1 MKRNQGITL
10 IALIVTIIV
19 MLILVAVGV
28 NVMIK
33 SNLIGAAEKAANG
46 YKTAY
51 EDEINLIEEGE
62 NLIDDYIGGVEKKH
76 NWQRSGDTITCEHCS
91 LTYTI
96 GEIVTDVYNYTPGTG
111 TTTITSEKSGYGQ
124 NQTINLSDD
133 PTQIVAWAV
142 LGIEDRDKNGTN
154 ETLLLTRYSPTYDKI
169 TFVGAVGYNNCVEE
183 INRMCKELFGSETE
197 GITIEDINNCLQYT
211 PSGGIYHDGTQEQ
224 SIGNFT
230 TKLSELPTQIWN
242 TIKRAGPNTPD
253 GANTE
258 LALGNYPLTAYW
270 YEKDSLSAST
280 NSKKLIFGTDENP
293 YTYWLASRGVY
304 ASTMAIFGAGSV
316 VGGKA
321 STKMGLYTN
330 SLDTTFMATPMS
342 LRPVLPIY
350 P

>member
-96 GEIVTDVYNYTPGTG
+96 GGRVEEDVYNYTPGTG
-111 TTTITSEKSGYGQ
+111 TTTITSEKSGYAQ

-133 PTQIVAWAV
+133 PTQIVEWVV
-142 LGIEDRDKNGTN
+142 LGIEDRDGDGTK
-154 ETLLLTRYSPTYDKI
+154 ETLLLTRFSPTYDKI
-169 TFVGAVGYNNCVEE
+169 TFVGATGYNNCVSE
-183 INRMCKELFGSETE
+183 IDRMCKELFGAETE

-242 TIKRAGPNTPD
+242 TIKKAGTKTPD
-253 GANTE
+253 GE
-258 LALGNYPLTAYW
+258 SEEALGNYPLTAYW
-270 YEKDSLSAST
+270 YEKNSLSAST

-293 YTYWLASRGVY
+293 YTYWLATRGVY

-316 VGGKA
+316 MGGKA
-321 STKMGLYTN
+321 DTSKILYNNVGGT
-330 SLDTTFMATPMS
+330 SDWTMS

>member
-1 MKRNQGITL
+1 MKRNKGITL

-111 TTTITSEKSGYGQ
+111 TTTITSEKSGYAQ

-142 LGIEDRDKNGTN
+142 LGIEDRDKNGTK

-169 TFVGAVGYNNCVEE
+169 TFVGATGYNNCVSE
-183 INRMCKELFGSETE
+183 IDRMCKELFGAETE

-211 PSGGIYHDGTQEQ
+211 PLGGIYHNGTQDQ
-224 SIGNFT
+224 SIENFT
-230 TKLSELPTQIWN
+230 TKLNELKTWN
-242 TIKRAGPNTPD
+242 TIKGAGSYTPD
-253 GANTE
+253 GADTE
-258 LALGNYPLTAYW
+258 VALGNYPLTAYW
-270 YEKDSLSAST
+270 YEKNSLSAST
-280 NSKKLIFGTDENP
+280 NSKNLIFGTDESP
-293 YTYWLASRGVY
+293 YMYWLASRGVY
-304 ASTMAIFGAGSV
+304 ASTMAFFGAGSV
-316 VGGKA
+316 MDGEAGTSTRLYNNSGGT
-321 STKMGLYTN
+321 SDWT
-330 SLDTTFMATPMS
+330 MS

>member
-1 MKRNQGITL
+1 MKRNKGITL

-111 TTTITSEKSGYGQ
+111 TTTITSEKSGYAQ

-142 LGIEDRDKNGTN
+142 LGIEDRDKNGTK

-169 TFVGAVGYNNCVEE
+169 TFVGATGYNNCVSE
-183 INRMCKELFGSETE
+183 IDRMCKELFGAETE

-211 PSGGIYHDGTQEQ
+211 PSGGIYHDGTQDL

-230 TKLSELPTQIWN
+230 TKLSELPTPIWN
-242 TIKRAGPNTPD
+242 TIKKAGPNTPD
-253 GANTE
+253 GANE
-258 LALGNYPLTAYW
+258 VALGNYPLTAYW

-293 YTYWLASRGVY
+293 YTYWLATRGVY

-316 VGGKA
+316 MGGKA
-321 STKMGLYTN
+321 DTSKILYNNGGGT
-330 SLDTTFMATPMS
+330 SDWTMS

>member
-1 MKRNQGITL
+1 MKRNKGITL

-76 NWQRSGDTITCEHCS
+76 NWQRTGDTITCAHCS

-96 GEIVTDVYNYTPGTG
+96 GQIVTDVYNYTPGTG
-111 TTTITSEKSGYGQ
+111 TTTITSEKSGYAQ

-142 LGIEDRDKNGTN
+142 LGIEDRDKNGTK

-169 TFVGAVGYNNCVEE
+169 TFVGATGYNNCVSE
-183 INRMCKELFGSETE
+183 IDRMCKELFGAETE

-211 PSGGIYHDGTQEQ
+211 PLGGIYHNGTQEL
-224 SIGNFT
+224 STGNFT
-230 TKLSELPTQIWN
+230 TKLNRLKTWE
-242 TIKRAGPNTPD
+242 TIRGAGPNTPD
-253 GANTE
+253 GANE
-258 LALGNYPLTAYW
+258 VALGNYPLTAYW

-280 NSKKLIFGTDENP
+280 NSKNLIFGTDENP
-293 YTYWLASRGVY
+293 YTYWLATRGVY

-316 VGGKA
+316 MGGKA
-321 STKMGLYTN
+321 DTSKKLYNN
-330 SLDTTFMATPMS
+330 SGGTSDWTMS

>member
-1 MKRNQGITL
+1 MKRNKGITL

-28 NVMIK
+28 NVMIN

-111 TTTITSEKSGYGQ
+111 TTTITSEKSGYTQ
-124 NQTINLSDD
+124 NQTIILSDD

-142 LGIEDRDKNGTN
+142 LGIEDRDKNGTK

-169 TFVGAVGYNNCVEE
+169 TFVGATGYNNCVSE
-183 INRMCKELFGSETE
+183 IDRMCKELFGAETE

-211 PSGGIYHDGTQEQ
+211 PSGGIYHDGTQDV

-230 TKLSELPTQIWN
+230 TKLNRLKTWE
-242 TIKRAGPNTPD
+242 TIRGAGPNTPD
-253 GANTE
+253 GANE
-258 LALGNYPLTAYW
+258 VALGNYPLTAYW
-270 YEKDSLSAST
+270 YEKNSLSAST
-280 NSKKLIFGTDENP
+280 NSKNLIFGTDESP
-293 YTYWLASRGVY
+293 YMYWLASRGVY
-304 ASTMAIFGAGSV
+304 ASTMAVFGAGSV
-316 VGGKA
+316 MGGKA
-321 STKMGLYTN
+321 GTSTMLYNN
-330 SLDTTFMATPMS
+330 SGGSTDRTMS

>member
-1 MKRNQGITL
+1 MKRNKGITL

-111 TTTITSEKSGYGQ
+111 TTTITSEKSGYAQ

-142 LGIEDRDKNGTN
+142 LGIEDRDKNGTK

-169 TFVGAVGYNNCVEE
+169 TFVGATGYNNCVSE
-183 INRMCKELFGSETE
+183 IDRMCKELFGAETE

-211 PSGGIYHDGTQEQ
+211 PSGGIYHDGTQDL

-230 TKLSELPTQIWN
+230 TKLNELTTWN
-242 TIKRAGPNTPD
+242 TIKGAGTKTPD
-253 GANTE
+253 GVNTE
-258 LALGNYPLTAYW
+258 GALGNYPLTAYW
-270 YEKDSLSAST
+270 YEKNSLSAST
-280 NSKKLIFGTDENP
+280 NSKNLIFGTDESP
-293 YTYWLASRGVY
+293 YMYWLASRGVY
-304 ASTMAIFGAGSV
+304 ASTMAVFGAGSV
-316 VGGKA
+316 MGGKA
-321 STKMGLYTN
+321 GTSTMLYNN
-330 SLDTTFMATPMS
+330 SGGSTDRTMS

>member
-1 MKRNQGITL
+1 MKRNKGITL

-111 TTTITSEKSGYGQ
+111 TTTITSEKSGYAQ

-142 LGIEDRDKNGTN
+142 LGIEDRDKNGTK

-169 TFVGAVGYNNCVEE
+169 TFVGATGYNNCVSE
-183 INRMCKELFGSETE
+183 IDRMCKELFGAETE

-211 PSGGIYHDGTQEQ
+211 PSGGIYHDGTQDL

-230 TKLSELPTQIWN
+230 TKLNGLKTWP
-242 TIKRAGPNTPD
+242 TIKGAGTKTPD
-253 GANTE
+253 GVNTE
-258 LALGNYPLTAYW
+258 EALGNYPLTAYW
-270 YEKDSLSAST
+270 YEKNSLSAST
-280 NSKKLIFGTDENP
+280 NSKNLIFGTDESP
-293 YTYWLASRGVY
+293 YMYWLASRGVY

-316 VGGKA
+316 MGGKA
-321 STKMGLYTN
+321 STSTGLYTN
-330 SLDTTFMATPMS
+330 SGDSMFMTISMS

>member
-1 MKRNQGITL
+1 MKRNKGITL

-111 TTTITSEKSGYGQ
+111 TTTITSEKSGYAQ

-142 LGIEDRDKNGTN
+142 LGIEDRDKNGTK

-169 TFVGAVGYNNCVEE
+169 TFVGATGYNNCVSE
-183 INRMCKELFGSETE
+183 IDRMCKELFGAETE

-211 PSGGIYHDGTQEQ
+211 PSGGIYHDGTQDL

-230 TKLSELPTQIWN
+230 TKLNELTTWN
-242 TIKRAGPNTPD
+242 TIKGAGTKTPD
-253 GANTE
+253 GVNTE
-258 LALGNYPLTAYW
+258 GALGNYPLTAYW
-270 YEKDSLSAST
+270 YEKNSLSAST
-280 NSKKLIFGTDENP
+280 NSKNLIFGTDESP
-293 YTYWLASRGVY
+293 YMYWLASRGVY
-304 ASTMAIFGAGSV
+304 ASTMAVFEAGSV
-316 VGGKA
+316 MGGKA
-321 STKMGLYTN
+321 GTSTMLYNN
-330 SLDTTFMATPMS
+330 SGGSTDRTMS

>member
-1 MKRNQGITL
+1 MKRNKGITL

-111 TTTITSEKSGYGQ
+111 TTTITSEKSGYAQ

-142 LGIEDRDKNGTN
+142 LGIEDRDKNGTK

-169 TFVGAVGYNNCVEE
+169 TFVGATGYNNCVSE
-183 INRMCKELFGSETE
+183 IDRMCKELFGAETE

-211 PSGGIYHDGTQEQ
+211 PSGGIYHDGTQDL

-230 TKLSELPTQIWN
+230 TKLSKLPTWDI
-242 TIKRAGPNTPD
+242 IKGAGTKTPD
-253 GANTE
+253 GE
-258 LALGNYPLTAYW
+258 SEEALGNYPLTAYW
-270 YEKDSLSAST
+270 YEKNSLSAST

-293 YTYWLASRGVY
+293 YTYWLATRGVY

-316 VGGKA
+316 MGGKA
-321 STKMGLYTN
+321 DTSKILYNNVGGT
-330 SLDTTFMATPMS
+330 SDWTMS

>member
-1 MKRNQGITL
+1 MKRNKGITL

-111 TTTITSEKSGYGQ
+111 TTTITSEKSGYAQ

-142 LGIEDRDKNGTN
+142 LGIEDRDKNGTK

-169 TFVGAVGYNNCVEE
+169 TFVGATGYNNCVSE
-183 INRMCKELFGSETE
+183 IDRMCKELFGAETE

-211 PSGGIYHDGTQEQ
+211 PTGGMYHNGTQEQ

-242 TIKRAGPNTPD
+242 TIKKAGTNTPD

-280 NSKKLIFGTDENP
+280 NSKNLIFGTDENP

-321 STKMGLYTN
+321 STSTGLYTN
-330 SLDTTFMATPMS
+330 SGDSMFMTISMS

>member
-1 MKRNQGITL
+1 MKRNKGITL

-111 TTTITSEKSGYGQ
+111 TTTITSEKSGYTQ
-124 NQTINLSDD
+124 NQTIILSDD

-142 LGIEDRDKNGTN
+142 LGIEDRDKNGTK

-169 TFVGAVGYNNCVEE
+169 TFVGATGYNNCVSE
-183 INRMCKELFGSETE
+183 IDRMCKELFGAETE

-211 PSGGIYHDGTQEQ
+211 PLGGIYHNGTQDL
-224 SIGNFT
+224 SIENFT
-230 TKLSELPTQIWN
+230 TKLNELPTWN
-242 TIKRAGPNTPD
+242 TIKGAGTKTPD
-253 GANTE
+253 GVNTE
-258 LALGNYPLTAYW
+258 GALGNYPLTAYW
-270 YEKDSLSAST
+270 YEKNSLSAST
-280 NSKKLIFGTDENP
+280 NSKNLIFGTDESP
-293 YTYWLASRGVY
+293 YMYWLASRGVY
-304 ASTMAIFGAGSV
+304 ASTMAVFGAGSV
-316 VGGKA
+316 MGGKA
-321 STKMGLYTN
+321 GTSTMLYNN
-330 SLDTTFMATPMS
+330 SGGSTDRTMS

>member
-96 GEIVTDVYNYTPGTG
+96 GDIVKDVYNYTPGTG
-111 TTTITSEKSGYGQ
+111 TTTITSEKSGYAQ

-133 PTQIVAWAV
+133 PTQIVVWVV
-142 LGIEDRDKNGTN
+142 LGIEDRDKNGTK
-154 ETLLLTRYSPTYDKI
+154 ETLLLTRSSPTYDKI
-169 TFVGAVGYNNCVEE
+169 TFVGATGYNNCVSE
-183 INRMCKELFGSETE
+183 IDRMCKELFGAETE

-211 PSGGIYHDGTQEQ
+211 PLGGIYHDGTQDL
-224 SIGNFT
+224 SIENFT
-230 TKLSELPTQIWN
+230 TKLNKLKTWP
-242 TIKRAGPNTPD
+242 TIKGAGTKTPD
-253 GANTE
+253 GVNTE
-258 LALGNYPLTAYW
+258 EALGNYPLTAYW
-270 YEKDSLSAST
+270 YEKNSLSAST
-280 NSKKLIFGTDENP
+280 NSKNLIFGTDESP
-293 YTYWLASRGVY
+293 YMYWLASRGVY
-304 ASTMAIFGAGSV
+304 ASTMAVFGAGSV
-316 VGGKA
+316 MGGKA
-321 STKMGLYTN
+321 GTSTMLYNNSGGSTN
-330 SLDTTFMATPMS
+330 MTMS

>member
-1 MKRNQGITL
+1 MKRNKGITL

-111 TTTITSEKSGYGQ
+111 TTTITSEKSGYAQ

-142 LGIEDRDKNGTN
+142 LGIEDRDKNGTK

-169 TFVGAVGYNNCVEE
+169 TFVGATGYNNCVSE
-183 INRMCKELFGSETE
+183 IDRMCKELFGAETE

-211 PSGGIYHDGTQEQ
+211 PSGGIYHDGTQDL

-230 TKLSELPTQIWN
+230 TKLNGLKTWE
-242 TIKRAGPNTPD
+242 TIRGAGPNTPD
-253 GANTE
+253 GANE
-258 LALGNYPLTAYW
+258 VALGNYPLTAYW

-316 VGGKA
+316 MDGKA
-321 STKMGLYTN
+321 GTSTMLYNN
-330 SLDTTFMATPMS
+330 SGGSTDRTMS

>member
-1 MKRNQGITL
+1 MKRNKGITL

-51 EDEINLIEEGE
+51 KDEINLIEEGE

-111 TTTITSEKSGYGQ
+111 TTTITSEKSGYAQ

-142 LGIEDRDKNGTN
+142 LGIEDRDKNGTK

-169 TFVGAVGYNNCVEE
+169 TFVGATGYNNCVSE
-183 INRMCKELFGSETE
+183 IDRMCKELFGAETE

-211 PSGGIYHDGTQEQ
+211 PSGGIYHDGTQDL

-230 TKLSELPTQIWN
+230 TKLNGLKTWE
-242 TIKRAGPNTPD
+242 TIKGAGTKTPD
-253 GANTE
+253 GVDTE
-258 LALGNYPLTAYW
+258 GALGNYPLTAYW
-270 YEKDSLSAST
+270 YEKNSLSAST
-280 NSKKLIFGTDENP
+280 NSKNLIFGTDESP
-293 YTYWLASRGVY
+293 YMYWLASRGVY
-304 ASTMAIFGAGSV
+304 ASTMAVFGAGSV
-316 VGGKA
+316 MGDKAGTSTMLYNNSGG
-321 STKMGLYTN
+321 STDRT
-330 SLDTTFMATPMS
+330 MS

>member
-1 MKRNQGITL
+1 MKRNKGITL

-111 TTTITSEKSGYGQ
+111 TTTITSEKSGYTQ
-124 NQTINLSDD
+124 NQTIILSDD

-142 LGIEDRDKNGTN
+142 LGIEDRDKNGTK

-169 TFVGAVGYNNCVEE
+169 TFVGATGYNNCVSE
-183 INRMCKELFGSETE
+183 IDRMCKELFGAETE

-211 PSGGIYHDGTQEQ
+211 PLGGIYHNGTQDL
-224 SIGNFT
+224 SIENFT
-230 TKLSELPTQIWN
+230 TKLNELTTWN
-242 TIKRAGPNTPD
+242 TIKGAGTKTPD
-253 GANTE
+253 GVNTE
-258 LALGNYPLTAYW
+258 GALGNYPLTAYW
-270 YEKDSLSAST
+270 YEKNSLSAST
-280 NSKKLIFGTDENP
+280 NSKNLIFGTDESP
-293 YTYWLASRGVY
+293 YMYWLASRGVY
-304 ASTMAIFGAGSV
+304 ASTMAVFGAGSV
-316 VGGKA
+316 MGGKA
-321 STKMGLYTN
+321 GTSTMLYNN
-330 SLDTTFMATPMS
+330 SGGSTDRTMS

>member
-1 MKRNQGITL
+1 MKRNKGITL

-111 TTTITSEKSGYGQ
+111 TTTITSEKSGYAQ

-142 LGIEDRDKNGTN
+142 LGIEDRDKNGTK

-169 TFVGAVGYNNCVEE
+169 TFVGATGYNNCVSE
-183 INRMCKELFGSETE
+183 IDRMCKELFGAETE

-211 PSGGIYHDGTQEQ
+211 PLGGIYHNGTQEL
-224 SIGNFT
+224 STGNFT
-230 TKLSELPTQIWN
+230 TKLSKLPTWDI
-242 TIKRAGPNTPD
+242 IKGAGTKTPD
-253 GANTE
+253 GE
-258 LALGNYPLTAYW
+258 SEEALGNYPLTAYW
-270 YEKDSLSAST
+270 YEKNSLSAST

-293 YTYWLASRGVY
+293 YTYWLATRGVY

-316 VGGKA
+316 MGGKA
-321 STKMGLYTN
+321 DTSKILYNNGGGT
-330 SLDTTFMATPMS
+330 SDWTMS

>member
-1 MKRNQGITL
+1 MKEEKGITL
-10 IALIVTIIV
+10 IALIITIIV
-19 MLILVAVGV
+19 MLILVAVSV
-28 NVMIK
+28 AVVIN

-96 GEIVTDVYNYTPGTG
+96 GGRVEEDVYNYTPGTG
-111 TTTITSEKSGYGQ
+111 TTTITSEKSGYAQ

-133 PTQIVAWAV
+133 PTQIVEWVV
-142 LGIEDRDKNGTN
+142 LGIEDRDGDGTK
-154 ETLLLTRYSPTYDKI
+154 ETLLLTRFSPTYDKI
-169 TFVGAVGYNNCVEE
+169 TFVGATGYNNCVSE
-183 INRMCKELFGSETE
+183 IDRMCKELFGAETE

-211 PSGGIYHDGTQEQ
+211 PSGGIYHDGTQDQ

-230 TKLSELPTQIWN
+230 TKLNGLKTWD
-242 TIKRAGPNTPD
+242 TIKGAGTKTPD

-293 YTYWLASRGVY
+293 YTYWLATRGVY

-316 VGGKA
+316 MGGKA
-321 STKMGLYTN
+321 DTSKMLYNNSGGSTDRT
-330 SLDTTFMATPMS
+330 MS

>member
-1 MKRNQGITL
+1 MKRNKGITL

-96 GEIVTDVYNYTPGTG
+96 GQIVTDEYEYTPGTG

-154 ETLLLTRYSPTYDKI
+154 ETLLLTRYSPTQDKI

-183 INRMCKELFGSETE
+183 INRMCKELFGAETE

-211 PSGGIYHDGTQEQ
+211 PTGGMYHNGTQEQ

-242 TIKRAGPNTPD
+242 TIKKAGTNTPD

>member
-1 MKRNQGITL
+1 MKRNKGITL

-111 TTTITSEKSGYGQ
+111 TTTITSEKSGYAQ

-142 LGIEDRDKNGTN
+142 LGIEDRDKNGTK

-169 TFVGAVGYNNCVEE
+169 TFVGATGYNNCVSE
-183 INRMCKELFGSETE
+183 IDRMCKELFGAETE

-211 PSGGIYHDGTQEQ
+211 PSGGIYHNGTQEQ
-224 SIGNFT
+224 STENFT
-230 TKLSELPTQIWN
+230 TKLSELPTWD
-242 TIKRAGPNTPD
+242 TIKEAGIKTPD
-253 GANTE
+253 GE
-258 LALGNYPLTAYW
+258 SEEALGNYPLTAYW
-270 YEKDSLSAST
+270 YEKNSLSAST

-293 YTYWLASRGVY
+293 YTYWLATRGVY

-316 VGGKA
+316 MGGKA
-321 STKMGLYTN
+321 DTSKILYNNGGGT
-330 SLDTTFMATPMS
+330 SDWTMS

>member
-1 MKRNQGITL
+1 MKRNKGITL

-76 NWQRSGDTITCEHCS
+76 NWQRSGDTITCAHCS

-96 GEIVTDVYNYTPGTG
+96 GQIVTDVYNYTPGTG
-111 TTTITSEKSGYGQ
+111 TTTITSEKSGYAQ

-142 LGIEDRDKNGTN
+142 LGIEDRDKNGTK

-169 TFVGAVGYNNCVEE
+169 TFVGATGYNNCVSE
-183 INRMCKELFGSETE
+183 IDRMCKELFGAETE

-211 PSGGIYHDGTQEQ
+211 PLGGIYHNGTQEL
-224 SIGNFT
+224 STGNFT
-230 TKLSELPTQIWN
+230 TKLNRLKTWE
-242 TIKRAGPNTPD
+242 TIRGAGPNTPD
-253 GANTE
+253 GANE
-258 LALGNYPLTAYW
+258 VALGNYPLTAYW

-280 NSKKLIFGTDENP
+280 NSKNLIFGTDENP
-293 YTYWLASRGVY
+293 YTYWLATRGVY

-316 VGGKA
+316 MGGKA
-321 STKMGLYTN
+321 DTSKKLYNN
-330 SLDTTFMATPMS
+330 SGGTSDWTMS

>member
-1 MKRNQGITL
+1 MKRNKGITL

-96 GEIVTDVYNYTPGTG
+96 GQIVTDEYEYTPGTG

-124 NQTINLSDD
+124 NQTIILGDD
-133 PTQIVAWAV
+133 ATSIVAWVV

-154 ETLLLTRYSPTYDKI
+154 ETLLLTRYSPTQDKI

-211 PSGGIYHDGTQEQ
+211 PTGGMYHNGTQEQ

-230 TKLSELPTQIWN
+230 TKLNELPTWN
-242 TIKRAGPNTPD
+242 TIKEGGTMTPN
-253 GANTE
+253 GVNTE
-258 LALGNYPLTAYW
+258 VALGNYPLTAYW

-280 NSKKLIFGTDENP
+280 NSKELIFGTDENP
-293 YTYWLASRGVY
+293 YTYWLATRGVY
-304 ASTMAIFGAGSV
+304 ASTIASFGAGSV

-321 STKMGLYTN
+321 STSKILYNNGGGT
-330 SLDTTFMATPMS
+330 SDWTMS

>member
-1 MKRNQGITL
+1 MKRNKGITL

-76 NWQRSGDTITCEHCS
+76 NWQRTGDTITCAHCS

-96 GEIVTDVYNYTPGTG
+96 GQIVTDEYEYTPGTG
-111 TTTITSEKSGYGQ
+111 TTTITSEKSGYAQ

-211 PSGGIYHDGTQEQ
+211 PSGGIYHDGTQDV

-230 TKLSELPTQIWN
+230 TKLNRLKTWE
-242 TIKRAGPNTPD
+242 TIRGAGPNTPD
-253 GANTE
+253 GANE
-258 LALGNYPLTAYW
+258 VALGNYPLTAYW
-270 YEKDSLSAST
+270 YEKNSLSAST
-280 NSKKLIFGTDENP
+280 NSKNLIFGTDESP
-293 YTYWLASRGVY
+293 YMYWLATRGVY
-304 ASTMAIFGAGSV
+304 ANTMAIFGAGSV
-316 VGGKA
+316 MGGIANTSKI
-321 STKMGLYTN
+321 LYNNGGGT
-330 SLDTTFMATPMS
+330 SDWTMS

>member
-1 MKRNQGITL
+1 MKRNKGITL

-111 TTTITSEKSGYGQ
+111 TTTITSEKSGYAQ

-142 LGIEDRDKNGTN
+142 LGIEDRDKNGTK

-169 TFVGAVGYNNCVEE
+169 TFVGATGYNNCVSE
-183 INRMCKELFGSETE
+183 IDRMCKELFGAETE

-211 PSGGIYHDGTQEQ
+211 PSGGIYHNGTQDL

-230 TKLSELPTQIWN
+230 TKLNELTTWN
-242 TIKRAGPNTPD
+242 TIKGAGTKTPD
-253 GANTE
+253 GVNTE
-258 LALGNYPLTAYW
+258 GALGNYPLTAYW
-270 YEKDSLSAST
+270 YEKNSLSAST
-280 NSKKLIFGTDENP
+280 NSKNLIFGTDESP
-293 YTYWLASRGVY
+293 YMYWLASRGVY
-304 ASTMAIFGAGSV
+304 ASTMAVFGAGSV
-316 VGGKA
+316 MGGKA
-321 STKMGLYTN
+321 GTSTMLYNN
-330 SLDTTFMATPMS
+330 SGGSTDRTMS

>member
-1 MKRNQGITL
+1 MKRNKGITL

-111 TTTITSEKSGYGQ
+111 TTTITSEKSGYAQ

-142 LGIEDRDKNGTN
+142 LGIEDRDKNGTK

-169 TFVGAVGYNNCVEE
+169 TFVGATGYNNCVSE
-183 INRMCKELFGSETE
+183 IDRMCKELFGAETE

-211 PSGGIYHDGTQEQ
+211 PLGGIYHNGTQDL
-224 SIGNFT
+224 SIENFT
-230 TKLSELPTQIWN
+230 TKLNELPTWN
-242 TIKRAGPNTPD
+242 TIKGAGTKTPD
-253 GANTE
+253 GVNTE
-258 LALGNYPLTAYW
+258 GALGNYPLTAYW
-270 YEKDSLSAST
+270 YEKNSLSAST
-280 NSKKLIFGTDENP
+280 NSKNLIFGTDESP
-293 YTYWLASRGVY
+293 YMYWLASRGVY
-304 ASTMAIFGAGSV
+304 ASTMAVFGAGSV
-316 VGGKA
+316 MGGKA
-321 STKMGLYTN
+321 GTSTMLYNN
-330 SLDTTFMATPMS
+330 SGGSTDRTMS

>member
-1 MKRNQGITL
+1 MKRNKGITL

-111 TTTITSEKSGYGQ
+111 TTTITSEKSGYAQ

-142 LGIEDRDKNGTN
+142 LGIEDRDKNGTK

-169 TFVGAVGYNNCVEE
+169 TFVGATGYNNCVSE
-183 INRMCKELFGSETE
+183 IDRMCKELFGAETE

-211 PSGGIYHDGTQEQ
+211 PSGGIYHDGTQDL

-230 TKLSELPTQIWN
+230 TKLNGLKTWP
-242 TIKRAGPNTPD
+242 TIKGAGPNTPD
-253 GANTE
+253 GANE
-258 LALGNYPLTAYW
+258 VALGNYPLTAYW

-316 VGGKA
+316 MDGKA
-321 STKMGLYTN
+321 GTSTMLYNN
-330 SLDTTFMATPMS
+330 SGGSTDRTMS

>member
-1 MKRNQGITL
+1 MKRNKGITL

-111 TTTITSEKSGYGQ
+111 TTTITSEKSGYTQ
-124 NQTINLSDD
+124 NQTIILSDD

-142 LGIEDRDKNGTN
+142 LGIEDRDKNGTK

-169 TFVGAVGYNNCVEE
+169 TFVGATGYNNCVSE
-183 INRMCKELFGSETE
+183 IDRMCKELFGAETE

-211 PSGGIYHDGTQEQ
+211 PTGGMYHNGTQEQ

-230 TKLSELPTQIWN
+230 TKLNELPTWN
-242 TIKRAGPNTPD
+242 TIKEGGTMTPN

-293 YTYWLASRGVY
+293 YTYWLATRGVY

-316 VGGKA
+316 MGGKA
-321 STKMGLYTN
+321 DTSKILYNNGGGSTDRT
-330 SLDTTFMATPMS
+330 MS

>member
-1 MKRNQGITL
+1 MKRNKGITL

-111 TTTITSEKSGYGQ
+111 TTTITSEKSGYAQ

-142 LGIEDRDKNGTN
+142 LGIEDRDKNGTK

-169 TFVGAVGYNNCVEE
+169 TFVGATGYNNCVSE
-183 INRMCKELFGSETE
+183 IDRMCKELFGAETE

-211 PSGGIYHDGTQEQ
+211 PTGGMYHNGTQEQ

-230 TKLSELPTQIWN
+230 TKLNELTTWN
-242 TIKRAGPNTPD
+242 TIKGAGTKTPD
-253 GANTE
+253 GVNTE
-258 LALGNYPLTAYW
+258 GALGNYPLTAYW
-270 YEKDSLSAST
+270 YEKNSLSAST
-280 NSKKLIFGTDENP
+280 NSKNLIFGTDESP
-293 YTYWLASRGVY
+293 YMYWLASRGVY
-304 ASTMAIFGAGSV
+304 ASTMAVFGAGSV
-316 VGGKA
+316 MGGKA
-321 STKMGLYTN
+321 GTSTMLYNNGGGT
-330 SLDTTFMATPMS
+330 SDWTMS

>member
-1 MKRNQGITL
+1 MKRNKGITL

-76 NWQRSGDTITCEHCS
+76 NWQRTGDTITCAHCS

-96 GEIVTDVYNYTPGTG
+96 GQIVTDEYEYTPGTG
-111 TTTITSEKSGYGQ
+111 TTTITSEKSGYAQ

-142 LGIEDRDKNGTN
+142 LGIEDRDKNGTK

-169 TFVGAVGYNNCVEE
+169 TFVGATGYNNCVSE
-183 INRMCKELFGSETE
+183 IDRMCKELFGAETE

-211 PSGGIYHDGTQEQ
+211 PSGGIYHDGTQDV

-230 TKLSELPTQIWN
+230 TKLNRLKTWE
-242 TIKRAGPNTPD
+242 TIRGAGPNTPD
-253 GANTE
+253 GANE
-258 LALGNYPLTAYW
+258 VALGNYPLTAYW

-280 NSKKLIFGTDENP
+280 NSKNSIFGTDESP
-293 YTYWLASRGVY
+293 YMYWLATRGVY
-304 ASTMAIFGAGSV
+304 ANTMAIFGAGSV
-316 VGGKA
+316 MGGKA
-321 STKMGLYTN
+321 DTSKKLYNN
-330 SLDTTFMATPMS
+330 SGGTSDWTMS

>member
-1 MKRNQGITL
+1 MKRNKGITL

-76 NWQRSGDTITCEHCS
+76 NWQRTGDTITCAHCS

-96 GEIVTDVYNYTPGTG
+96 GQIVTDEYEYTPGTG
-111 TTTITSEKSGYGQ
+111 TTTITSEKSGYAQ

-142 LGIEDRDKNGTN
+142 LGIEDRDKNGTK

-169 TFVGAVGYNNCVEE
+169 TFVGATGYNNCVSE
-183 INRMCKELFGSETE
+183 IDRMCKELFGAETE

-211 PSGGIYHDGTQEQ
+211 PSGGIYHDGTQDV

-230 TKLSELPTQIWN
+230 TKLNRLKTWE
-242 TIKRAGPNTPD
+242 TIRGAGPNTPD
-253 GANTE
+253 GANE
-258 LALGNYPLTAYW
+258 VALGNYPLTAYW

-280 NSKKLIFGTDENP
+280 NSKNLIFGTDENP
-293 YTYWLASRGVY
+293 YTYWLATRGVY

-316 VGGKA
+316 MGGKA
-321 STKMGLYTN
+321 DTSKKLYNN
-330 SLDTTFMATPMS
+330 SGGTSDWTMS

>member
-1 MKRNQGITL
+1 MKRNKGITL

-76 NWQRSGDTITCEHCS
+76 NWQRTGDTITCAHCS

-96 GEIVTDVYNYTPGTG
+96 GQIVTDEYEYTPGTG
-111 TTTITSEKSGYGQ
+111 TTTITSEKSGYAQ

-142 LGIEDRDKNGTN
+142 LGIEDRDKNGTK

-169 TFVGAVGYNNCVEE
+169 TFVGATGYNNCVSE
-183 INRMCKELFGSETE
+183 IDRMCKELFGAETE

-211 PSGGIYHDGTQEQ
+211 PSGGIYHDGTQDV

-230 TKLSELPTQIWN
+230 TKLNRLKTWE
-242 TIKRAGPNTPD
+242 TIRGAGPNTPD
-253 GANTE
+253 GANE
-258 LALGNYPLTAYW
+258 VALGNYPLTAYW

-280 NSKKLIFGTDENP
+280 NSKNLIFGTDENP
-293 YTYWLASRGVY
+293 YTYWLATRGVY
-304 ASTMAIFGAGSV
+304 ANTMAIFGAGSV
-316 VGGKA
+316 MGGKA
-321 STKMGLYTN
+321 DTSKKLYNN
-330 SLDTTFMATPMS
+330 SGGTSDWTMS

>member
-1 MKRNQGITL
+1 MKRNKGITL

-96 GEIVTDVYNYTPGTG
+96 GEIVKDVYNYTPGTG
-111 TTTITSEKSGYGQ
+111 TTTITSEKSGYTQ
-124 NQTINLSDD
+124 NQTIILGDD

-142 LGIEDRDKNGTN
+142 LGIEDRDKNGTK

-169 TFVGAVGYNNCVEE
+169 TFVGATGYNNCVSE
-183 INRMCKELFGSETE
+183 IDRMCKELFGAETE

-211 PSGGIYHDGTQEQ
+211 PLGGIYHNGTQDL

-230 TKLSELPTQIWN
+230 TKLNELTTWN
-242 TIKRAGPNTPD
+242 TIKGAGTKTPD
-253 GANTE
+253 GVNTE
-258 LALGNYPLTAYW
+258 GALGNYPLTAYW
-270 YEKDSLSAST
+270 YEKNSLSAST
-280 NSKKLIFGTDENP
+280 NSKNLIFGTDESP
-293 YTYWLASRGVY
+293 YMYWLASRGVY
-304 ASTMAIFGAGSV
+304 ASTMAVFGAGSV
-316 VGGKA
+316 MGGKA
-321 STKMGLYTN
+321 GTSTMLYNN
-330 SLDTTFMATPMS
+330 SGGSTDRTMS